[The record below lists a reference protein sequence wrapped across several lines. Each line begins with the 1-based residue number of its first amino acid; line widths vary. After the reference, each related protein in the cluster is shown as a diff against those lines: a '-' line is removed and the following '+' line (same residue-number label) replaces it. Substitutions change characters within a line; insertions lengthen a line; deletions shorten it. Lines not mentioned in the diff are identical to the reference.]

1 MKCSYGTVDETQC
14 VNDTSF
20 IYSYGN
26 YYFEEVNMCVNGFE
40 TDGTC
45 SKIIGQN
52 CSAWDN
58 TCDIVDNAY
67 CNVQSV
73 CSCKIGFTE
82 DMGKC
87 EPVIG
92 MNCTDDVMCSSKLAW
107 TRCMESYCSC
117 IEGYV
122 DVNRKCVSYAEREDI
137 CHQSI
142 RRFPDKYR
150 RSPLYRLSPTE
161 LPVRDDL
168 IEEKWYDFGKHMLS
182 AASSVTNTS
191 PGTCGTKYPIYLKD
205 GINSADVVGLQ
216 FGELI
221 EKTVQIGG
229 LSVYGISKE
238 FNVSIRNC
246 SGSYFIFIKKA
257 PIPFSGYCVDTGISS
272 NIGGNSSR
280 KWAQVATN
288 LDFRVVYDATT
299 GTEMQIP
306 YTYFQCHI
314 FDSRINH
321 YQFFCKNCYNE
332 YFFRYYIDDGF
343 FYTVNWYIDGT
354 HCKSAGPYKR
364 PNLNISDISER
375 EIKDEC
381 GQHLSGFS
389 VQCSFEWSE
398 SMFGHRSTPIFSNT
412 HVVGFESWFLNSSF
426 DGGFID
432 TMANTPI
439 GCKTAVGDTLLTCDI
454 EWELIKVGNCASP
467 LSADDHP
474 VCGFTAKGLTAEGLM
489 KYGSWNNAYWSLYSN
504 WTTENKNGTLMSA
517 NYRSALKILVTQF
530 ESHSSDDVY
539 KVKFSPSVTGHDL
552 WNGYM
557 FPDIEI
563 KIVDPSEQNITVHVG
578 WNTGYQLTIMTKTVA
593 ISYSLNHS
601 ISMSLSDTGEFL
613 MLRGN
618 TLPVEVQIKMR
629 QCKKKPTSS
638 CLCAV
643 TCRNGNEIYTID
655 ICDSIK
661 IEGFLMV
668 HPNEDGLHSFA
679 KDAEWWWMNQDAHIS
694 THSVRL
700 LNGIHV
706 KVIVNFKINSLELT
720 LTNTYTNEEF
730 IAMDGLAAFQQK
742 QYRLSNGS
750 FVKDESGFQTSWS
763 VPFEDSLTNPSQHV
777 TYAYTERFYQCDCP
791 SKDELTSLT
800 QLISENYYG
809 YSDYKQITGAVRC
822 SQSIPCSE
830 EHTGLTWPG
839 SQLQP
844 VVQVEY
850 VFTSL
855 EPSGITC
862 EFKPIKNKQHIV
874 RWYAGDKMIVMEQ
887 KSANA
892 YGLYVLV
899 LKDTFNQSGQDCLL
913 NFEIYCSVTV
923 YETGS
928 STSTNP
934 AAYSDAV
941 DIRDVPLWILS
952 DICIIDGKCYNKNDT
967 NGNDASFVC
976 YPLVNPFEW
985 TKDLSLIR
993 QIGDGCIPSE
1003 NHCSSINGSAF
1014 CNAKTSKCECV
1025 ETHENVNGQCIQ
1037 KDCSTDQSICDPILY
1052 AECLDGGCACVKTA
1066 ELKLQ
1071 YGVCKPKVLGS
1082 ECTNSDQCGHI
1093 PSAKCDLN
1101 QTETCVCFN
1110 QYDNTYGACTIKRLA
1125 SPCNADVD
1133 CAHMRHASCLVST
1146 SGERVCSCSIGYKTF
1161 ATPECVLKE
1170 AFLTFSYVTTLNGI
1184 EKRMSTCAYEFETG
1198 VSYTVSWIVDD
1209 VVVHTNSLKQTT
1221 DKSFNSISVDDLF
1234 QEYLDT
1240 NPVDRCSLDRA
1251 WKCSI
1256 STFYID
1262 GQEALPTINST
1273 DFKIV
1278 DLGDPNVYIPRGG
1291 ETIFYFTVNL
1301 PLLCDDNE
1309 DCYLEFRLFDET
1321 DSYNC
1326 EDATVAVKSKQTC
1339 GNRFQGEKKGR
1350 SRRALQNSYH
1360 GSMRLTTKNNKK
1372 YKLRDS
1378 FTLTMKIEAFGEVDS
1393 FWKKCKLRTNIQVM
1407 VRDQDHFW
1415 KNTLCYAT
1423 NDPRLKTFD
1432 GQYYS
1437 MQQEG
1442 EFIMYKH
1449 KQYPVEVQI
1458 ETELCNGGWAS
1469 CTCGV
1474 SVRAGKDLF
1483 VVNHCHDDHLVAAVN
1498 TTDGV
1503 LDGVQRS
1510 SYSQEFYLPYGTSI
1524 EVYYFVS
1531 TWWSPMNVYIYPSP
1545 ADMNNV
1551 EGLCG
1556 HFNGNWSDDF
1566 VHRNGAKTL
1575 SHSSYWRWW
1584 WWGGDPVDFSKS
1596 WKVSDDES
1604 LLNPDRIAKLSKW
1617 NEEEQYCVC
1626 PKKLDGE
1633 REPTCHRREA
1643 DSCAKIEEKTG
1654 KRFGSL
1660 KTDRDRRS
1668 VNYLDQHDIIER
1680 LHNLMTQR
1688 IYKRSISRVKRQVEA
1703 SDEDY
1708 DKAVAEC
1715 QQYLNANCNGADAAS
1730 ASSIAGNTSNDCA
1743 QDRMVDEN
1751 ADSSAATESACVSTK
1766 SVAKQIVE
1774 RDIEFQAANPD
1785 VSLMFEQ
1792 TCVDNCHRNGVCKG
1806 NDTCECYEGFDP
1818 LSNCKVNV
1826 SEPPEIISTTGGGVC
1841 NPKVKACEALRYT
1854 TKHGCSVES
1863 VCKVTA
1869 KEFYQSG
1876 NKVTHE
1882 TTYVAAICDNGWDA
1896 YCPIPFNSRRKRS
1909 ADPLLVV
1916 EYETAISNNNISF
1929 SISTPVAVLDSTC
1942 LLFHSSTEVITIDP
1956 QYCLIAGTCVLSGE
1970 RDPGNACSYCSP
1982 DKDTYAW
1989 QTDGCEQ
1996 PTSNKTPV
2004 IIGVAVAVPLAV
2016 ILFAIMAIILY
2027 KKHKSN
2033 KIRTE
2038 SSLYENAMGS
2048 HFKYPT
2054 LRVETPCYE
2063 MPSSPIETPSE

>member
-1 MKCSYGTVDETQC
+1 MGGVCSCSPGYIVRDDQCIWILDTFCNSTSDCGGGDIICEPDSTVIRYAGKCRCQKGYSLASADSFTCKKVLDSFCSDIHYCGNASHFSYIYAYLDPWNSLQRDYYFAHRAYYCNVDNICKCAPGYKRTTDGECEPIYNSYCVADEDCAGDTNSNSFAYKCDTDINKCACKQNYHHDPIRDQWHERYGWSDATGYDEYLCKPLIGMKCSYGTVDETRC

-20 IYSYGN
+20 IYTEFYGN
-26 YYFEEVNMCVNGFE
+26 SYVEEVNMCVNGFE

-45 SKIIGQN
+45 SK
-52 CSAWDN
+52 
-58 TCDIVDNAY
+58 T
-67 CNVQSV
+67 
-73 CSCKIGFTE
+73 
-82 DMGKC
+82 
-87 EPVIG
+87 
-92 MNCTDDVMCSSKLAW
+92 
-107 TRCMESYCSC
+107 
-117 IEGYV
+117 
-122 DVNRKCVSYAEREDI
+122 EREDI

-205 GINSADVVGLQ
+205 GINSADAVGLQ

-257 PIPFSGYCVDTGISS
+257 PISFSGYCVDTGISS

-288 LDFRVVYDATT
+288 LDFYVVYDATT
-299 GTEMQIP
+299 GMEMQIP

-314 FDSRINH
+314 FDSRINS
-321 YQFFCKNCYNE
+321 YQYFCKNCYNVD
-332 YFFRYYIDDGF
+332 FFRYYIDDGF

-412 HVVGFESWFLNSSF
+412 RVMGFESWFLNSSF

-489 KYGSWNNAYWSLYSN
+489 KY
-504 WTTENKNGTLMSA
+504 
-517 NYRSALKILVTQF
+517 
-530 ESHSSDDVY
+530 
-539 KVKFSPSVTGHDL
+539 
-552 WNGYM
+552 
-557 FPDIEI
+557 DIEI

-800 QLISENYYG
+800 QLI
-809 YSDYKQITGAVRC
+809 K
-822 SQSIPCSE
+822 

-1170 AFLTFSYVTTLNGI
+1170 AFLT
-1184 EKRMSTCAYEFETG
+1184 
-1198 VSYTVSWIVDD
+1198 IVDD

-1378 FTLTMKIEAFGEVDS
+1378 FTLTMKIEAFGE
-1393 FWKKCKLRTNIQVM
+1393 VM